1 MRTNA
6 IQEATDI
13 PARRPAPQ
21 SIGRMLLILER
32 LVAAHGGDK
41 AGISLSDIADA
52 TGAPKSSLLGL
63 LQGLHDEGCVH
74 RGSDGSYSLG
84 DRFLRLAT
92 HAVFGEQMAD
102 ILRPVL
108 AELMTETGETAVL
121 GVLSADQRMITYL
134 DRVECPNPIRYTV
147 KPGDQRELH
156 CTAGGK
162 LLLAYM
168 EPSRLEAFLDAAAR
182 ERFTP
187 TTITDRRKLLAEL
200 RQIRADGLSRTAD
213 ERIAGASGLAVPVF
227 GPDGTVSATVLI
239 AGPSERMRQ
248 SAARHEAAMHR
259 AAARC
264 RAFGFLP
271 AQRVVPETALGR
283 EIS

>member
-1 MRTNA
+1 MRTNT
-6 IQEATDI
+6 IRETSEV
-13 PARRPAPQ
+13 PGKRTAPQ

-32 LVAAHGGDK
+32 LVAARGGET
-41 AGISLSDIADA
+41 AGLSLGDIANA

-63 LQGLHDEGCVH
+63 LQGLQDEGCVH
-74 RGSDGSYSLG
+74 RGSDGTYSLG

-92 HAVFGEQMAD
+92 HAVFGEQMVD

-147 KPGDQRELH
+147 QTGDQRELH

-168 EPSRLEAFLDAAAR
+168 EPSRLDTYLETTVR

-200 RQIRADGLSRTAD
+200 KQIRKDGLSRTSD
-213 ERIAGASGLAVPVF
+213 ERIAGASGFAVPVF

-239 AGPSERMRQ
+239 AGPSERMRR
-248 SAARHEAAMHR
+248 SATQHEAAMRR

-264 RAFGFLP
+264 LAFGFLP
-271 AQRVVPETALGR
+271 TQKDTGDTALGR
-283 EIS
+283 EIP

>member
-1 MRTNA
+1 MRTSA
-6 IQEATDI
+6 LHEATDG
-13 PARRPAPQ
+13 PARRSAPQ

-32 LVAAHGGDK
+32 LVAARGGDK
-41 AGISLSDIADA
+41 AGVSLGDIADA

-63 LQGLHDEGCVH
+63 LQGLHDEGCIQ

-84 DRFLRLAT
+84 DRFLRLAR
-92 HAVFGEQMAD
+92 HAVLGEQMVD

-147 KPGDQRELH
+147 KAGDQRELH

-168 EPSRLEAFLDAAAR
+168 EPSRREACLDGAAR

-200 RQIRADGLSRTAD
+200 KQIRAEGLSRTCD

-227 GPDGTVSATVLI
+227 GPDGNVSATILI

-264 RAFGFLP
+264 RAFGFRP
-271 AQRVVPETALGR
+271 GPRDVPETALGR

>member
-6 IQEATDI
+6 IHAETDI

-32 LVAAHGGDK
+32 LVAARSGDT
-41 AGISLSDIADA
+41 AGVSLSDIADA

-63 LQGLHDEGCVH
+63 LQGLHDEGCVR
-74 RGSDGSYSLG
+74 RGSDGTYSLG

-92 HAVFGEQMAD
+92 HAVFGEQMVD
-102 ILRPVL
+102 ILHPVL

-147 KPGDQRELH
+147 EAGDQRELH

-168 EPSRLEAFLDAAAR
+168 EPSRLEACLDGAAR

-187 TTITDRRKLLAEL
+187 TTITDRRQLLAEL
-200 RQIRADGLSRTAD
+200 KQIRADGLSRTSD

-227 GPDGTVSATVLI
+227 GPDGNVVATVLI

-248 SAARHEAAMHR
+248 AAARHEAAMHR

-264 RAFGFLP
+264 QAFGFLP
-271 AQRVVPETALGR
+271 ARREVPETALGR